1 MAGVRVRRFALLLVA
16 VAASVSACGAARAA
30 QTELSAPLEIIHGKP
45 FVQIMIN
52 GKGPFRFVID
62 TGTGGEAFVTPE
74 LAQELALPSAGSI
87 TLNDPSGQGGR
98 KVPTVSLDA
107 LSVAGVQFV
116 RVRAAVHSLG
126 NADGACQGLLGF
138 ALFRNFLLTLDYPHH
153 RMGLSIGALQ
163 GDGEQSVLPFRMPD
177 GIPVITLA
185 IGSTRIG
192 AQLDSGGSGLSL
204 PAHLSSQL
212 RFASDYS
219 SVSNAH
225 SLSTRF
231 TMMGATLAG
240 DVHLGSY
247 TFKRPFVEINPA
259 FPLANFGSG
268 PMEHFALV
276 FDQKNHLVRFDAQQ
290 RTLHLAPSAAPLS
303 LQTAPEREAADPRLV
318 PSG

>member
-1 MAGVRVRRFALLLVA
+1 
-16 VAASVSACGAARAA
+16 
-30 QTELSAPLEIIHGKP
+30 
-45 FVQIMIN
+45 
-52 GKGPFRFVID
+52 
-62 TGTGGEAFVTPE
+62 
-74 LAQELALPSAGSI
+74 
-87 TLNDPSGQGGR
+87 
-98 KVPTVSLDA
+98 
-107 LSVAGVQFV
+107 
-116 RVRAAVHSLG
+116 
-126 NADGACQGLLGF
+126 
-138 ALFRNFLLTLDYPHH
+138 
-153 RMGLSIGALQ
+153 
-163 GDGEQSVLPFRMPD
+163 MPD
-177 GIPVITLA
+177 GIPVIMLA

-240 DVHLGSY
+240 DVRLGSY

-268 PMEHFALV
+268 PMQHFALV

-290 RTLHLAPSAAPLS
+290 RTLRLAPSAAPLS
-303 LQTAPEREAADPRLV
+303 LQTAPEREPADPRLV